1 MRYSKLFGKTVRE
14 PQKDMTLVSHKL
26 LFQAGFIRESTAGRY
41 YLLPL
46 GQRVFDKIVKIVE
59 EEMNRAGAQKMFA
72 PILHPLEL
80 WEETN
85 RDKSGGYELMTV
97 EDRRGA
103 KFALGGTAEEMFVDV
118 VRKFRLTYRDLPFN
132 VYQMGYKFRDE
143 LRARGGLLRVREF
156 VMKDAYSFHTSN
168 EDFKTEYEN
177 MRDTYSKIFE
187 RAGLKT
193 DIVPADNGYF
203 GGDYCDE
210 FVVESPIGESTY
222 FVSEDGKYIAHED
235 IATFKLEPVNPD
247 DEIKPMETI
256 EQPAWVKTMDDN
268 IKHYNLPAER
278 FLKNVVYKNRVTGQI
293 IIVTIRGDLQVNKN
307 KLEHAISMI
316 GLLEDATEEDIKSFG
331 SKPGYVHS
339 WGYSLAESGKKQ
351 TSTERAEQL
360 KSGNGPEQE
369 FDENKIVFVADNS
382 LKTVKNFIGGQKEE
396 TKDTINVNYGRD
408 FQHKTEADVALA
420 QEGFLAPDGNSK
432 LIKKTGIEVG
442 NIFQL
447 GKHYSK
453 KMKDA
458 VFVDSDGK
466 SKEFYMGCY
475 GIGLGRTMATVVEIF
490 HDDKGMIWPEAIAPY
505 QVHLLGLNLE
515 DESIKNHAENVYK
528 QLTEKG
534 IEVLYDDRLDTNP
547 GEKFADADL
556 IGLPMRVVVSKRTG
570 ENVEVKERTES
581 ESRIIDL
588 EELKNLMD

>member
-14 PQKDMTLVSHKL
+14 PQKDMSLISHKL

-46 GQRVFDKIVKIVE
+46 GQRVFDKIMKIVE
-59 EEMNRAGAQKMFA
+59 EEMDKSGAQKMFA
-72 PILHPLEL
+72 PVLHPIEL

-97 EDRRGA
+97 ADRRGA

-168 EDFKTEYEN
+168 DDFKTEYEN
-177 MRDTYSKIFE
+177 MRDTYSSIFD
-187 RAGLKT
+187 RVGLKT

-203 GGDYCDE
+203 GGDYCHE
-210 FVVESPIGESTY
+210 FVAQSEVGESAY
-222 FVSEDGKYIAHED
+222 FVSEDGNYIAHED
-235 IATFKLEPVNPD
+235 IASFYLGEVNPEE
-247 DEIKPMETI
+247 EIKTMETVD
-256 EQPAWVKTMDDN
+256 QPEWVKTMEDN
-268 IKHYNLPAER
+268 IKHYGLSAER
-278 FLKNVVYKNRVTGQI
+278 FLKNVVYKNRVSEQI
-293 IIVTIRGDLQVNKN
+293 IIVTLRGDMQVNKN
-307 KLEHAISMI
+307 KLENALGMV
-316 GLLEDATEEDIKSFG
+316 GLLDEATDEDLESIGT
-331 SKPGYVHS
+331 KPGYVHS
-339 WGYSLAESGKKQ
+339 WGYDDK
-351 TSTERAEQL
+351 R
-360 KSGNGPEQE
+360 
-369 FDENKIVFVADNS
+369 VVYVADNS
-382 LKTVKNFIGGQKEE
+382 LKTVKNFIGGQKED

-408 FQHKTEADVALA
+408 FQHEIEADVAMA
-420 QEGFLAPDGNSK
+420 EEGFISPDGKSK
-432 LIKKTGIEVG
+432 LVRKNGIEVG

-447 GKHYSK
+447 GQHYSK

-475 GIGLGRTMATVVEIF
+475 GIGLGRTMATVVEVS
-490 HDDKGMIWPEAIAPY
+490 HDERGIIWPESIAPY
-505 QVHLLGLNLE
+505 QVHLLGLNMEE
-515 DESIKNHAENVYK
+515 DSIRNRAEEVY
-528 QLTEKG
+528 QELTEKG
-534 IEVLYDDRLDTNP
+534 VEVLYDDRQDVNP

-556 IGLPMRVVVSKRTG
+556 IGIPLRVVVSKRTG
-570 ENVEVKERTES
+570 EKVEVKRRGEEES
-581 ESRIIDL
+581 EL
-588 EELKNLMD
+588 AELKDLSL